1 MPTRPLFNVSELI
14 DSQPLGT
21 FQVRIVV
28 LCGVVALL
36 DSLDLQSIGLAAPAM
51 IVDLRIQSSSL
62 GAVFSAALAG
72 LAFGAF
78 SFGLLA
84 DRVGRKAVLISA
96 TVCFGVFTIC
106 TALAPNL
113 NVLLLYRFFAGLG
126 LGGAM
131 PSFISLTSEY
141 VPRRLR
147 VQVVALL
154 WAGFPLGGAVGGLLG
169 SWLIPTFGWHSV
181 FWVGGVLPL
190 LVSAI
195 LIVAL
200 PESVS
205 FLVATAAAADRV
217 RRLLQQAFP
226 AAAVPA
232 DATFVLN
239 EEHAG
244 GVSVLRLFA
253 MGRAVGTTVLWISFF
268 IVFMMLVT
276 NSAWAPTLLKREG
289 IEIDR
294 SALAMAAFN
303 LGAVIGTCVAGWLVM
318 RIGAAVILP
327 LVMIGSAVSSGLVG
341 YAAPSAQLVTT
352 LEGLFGLFLGCGSS
366 GLIALAAAYYPTAI
380 RSSGV
385 GWAMGMGRVGSFA
398 GPLAVGA
405 LAVIGLST
413 IGVFVAL
420 ALPALVAAATTATAG
435 RMHKAA

>member
-1 MPTRPLFNVSELI
+1 MPASPSFNVSELI
-14 DSQPLGT
+14 DTQPLGA
-21 FQVRIVV
+21 FQVRIVG
-28 LCGVVALL
+28 LCALVALL

-51 IVDLRIQSSSL
+51 IADLHIRPSSL
-62 GAVFSAALAG
+62 GAVLSAALAG
-72 LAFGAF
+72 LALGAF

-84 DRVGRKAVLISA
+84 DRVGRKAVLVGA
-96 TVCFGVFTIC
+96 TVCFGLFTIC

-113 NVLLLYRFFAGLG
+113 NVLLVYRFCAGLG

-147 VQVVALL
+147 APVVAVL
-154 WAGFPLGGAVGGLLG
+154 WAGFPLGGIVGGLLA
-169 SWLIPTFGWHSV
+169 SWIIPALGWQSV

-190 LVSAI
+190 LVGAI
-195 LIVAL
+195 LVVAL
-200 PESVS
+200 PESIS
-205 FLVATAAAADRV
+205 FLVATAAPADRV
-217 RRLLQQAFP
+217 QRMLRKAFP

-239 EEHAG
+239 EERAS

-253 MGRAVGTTVLWISFF
+253 MGRAIGTTVLWISFF

-289 IEIDR
+289 IELSQ
-294 SALAMAAFN
+294 SALAMAVYN
-303 LGAVIGTCVAGWLVM
+303 LGAMIGTVVAGWLVV
-318 RIGAAVILP
+318 RIGPAVVLP
-327 LVMIGSAVSSGLVG
+327 IVMVGSAVSLGLVG

-366 GLIALAAAYYPTAI
+366 GLIALAAIYYPTTI
-380 RSSGV
+380 RSTGV

-398 GPLAVGA
+398 GPLAVGSLVA
-405 LAVIGLST
+405 TGLST

-420 ALPALVAAATTATAG
+420 GLPALVAAATTVIAG
-435 RMHKAA
+435 RTHKAA

>member
-1 MPTRPLFNVSELI
+1 MPASSSFNVSELI
-14 DSQPLGT
+14 DTQPLGA
-21 FQVRIVV
+21 FQVRIVA
-28 LCGVVALL
+28 LCALVALL

-51 IVDLRIQSSSL
+51 IADLHIRPSSL

-72 LAFGAF
+72 LALGAF

-84 DRVGRKAVLISA
+84 DRVGRKAVLVGA
-96 TVCFGVFTIC
+96 TVCFGLFTIC

-113 NVLLLYRFFAGLG
+113 NVLLVYRFCAGLG

-147 VQVVALL
+147 APVVAVL
-154 WAGFPLGGAVGGLLG
+154 WAGFPLGGIVGGVLASWIIPALG
-169 SWLIPTFGWHSV
+169 WQSV

-190 LVSAI
+190 LVGAI
-195 LIVAL
+195 LVVAL
-200 PESVS
+200 PESIS
-205 FLVATAAAADRV
+205 FLVATAAPADRV
-217 RRLLQQAFP
+217 RRLLRKAFP

-239 EEHAG
+239 EERAS

-253 MGRAVGTTVLWISFF
+253 MGRALGTTVLWISFF

-289 IEIDR
+289 MEISQ
-294 SALAMAAFN
+294 SALAMAVYN
-303 LGAVIGTCVAGWLVM
+303 LGAMIGTVVAGWLVV
-318 RIGAAVILP
+318 RIGAAVVLP
-327 LVMIGSAVSSGLVG
+327 IVMVGSAVSLGLVG
-341 YAAPSAQLVTT
+341 YAAPSAPLVTT

-366 GLIALAAAYYPTAI
+366 GLIALAAIHYPTAI
-380 RSSGV
+380 RSTGV

-398 GPLAVGA
+398 GPLAVGSLVA
-405 LAVIGLST
+405 TGLST
-413 IGVFVAL
+413 VGVFVAL
-420 ALPALVAAATTATAG
+420 GLPALVAAATTVIAG

>member
-1 MPTRPLFNVSELI
+1 MPASSSFNVSELI
-14 DSQPLGT
+14 DTQPLGA
-21 FQVRIVV
+21 FQVRIVA
-28 LCGVVALL
+28 LCALVALL

-51 IVDLRIQSSSL
+51 IADLHIRPSSL

-72 LAFGAF
+72 LALGAF

-84 DRVGRKAVLISA
+84 DRVGRKAVLVGA
-96 TVCFGVFTIC
+96 TVCFGLFTIC

-113 NVLLLYRFFAGLG
+113 NVLLVYRFCAGLG

-147 VQVVALL
+147 APVVAVL
-154 WAGFPLGGAVGGLLG
+154 WAGFPLGGIVGGVLASWIIPALG
-169 SWLIPTFGWHSV
+169 WQSV

-190 LVSAI
+190 LVGAI
-195 LIVAL
+195 LVVAL
-200 PESVS
+200 PESIS
-205 FLVATAAAADRV
+205 FLVATAAPAAHV
-217 RRLLQQAFP
+217 RRLLRKAFP

-232 DATFVLN
+232 HATFVLN
-239 EEHAG
+239 EERAS

-253 MGRAVGTTVLWISFF
+253 MGRALGTTVLWISFF

-289 IEIDR
+289 IEISE
-294 SALAMAAFN
+294 SALAMAVYN
-303 LGAVIGTCVAGWLVM
+303 LGAMIGTVVAGWLVV
-318 RIGAAVILP
+318 RIGAAVVLP
-327 LVMIGSAVSSGLVG
+327 IVMVGSAVSLGLVG

-366 GLIALAAAYYPTAI
+366 GLIALAAIYYPTAI
-380 RSSGV
+380 RSTGV

-398 GPLAVGA
+398 GPLAVGSLVA
-405 LAVIGLST
+405 TGLST
-413 IGVFVAL
+413 VGVFVAL
-420 ALPALVAAATTATAG
+420 GLPALVAAATTVIAG